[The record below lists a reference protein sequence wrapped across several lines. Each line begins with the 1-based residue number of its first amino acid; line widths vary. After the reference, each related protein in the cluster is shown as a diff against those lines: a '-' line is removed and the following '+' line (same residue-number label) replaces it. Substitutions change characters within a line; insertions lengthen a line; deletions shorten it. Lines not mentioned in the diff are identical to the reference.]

1 MKLTASFEEGTLTM
15 HLVPET
21 EAEQRMVAAVI
32 EQPQAETGGGYMDKS
47 IISGTYRYEGHY
59 TNRRIS
65 SLALTVYKPN
75 KPEAA

>member
-32 EQPQAETGGGYMDKS
+32 EQPQAETGGGYMYKS
-47 IISGTYRYEGHY
+47 IIS
-59 TNRRIS
+59 
-65 SLALTVYKPN
+65 
-75 KPEAA
+75 